1 MQDLL
6 NRCYYDGMTV
16 MEAVQFIERA
26 YNKKIT
32 EKSIKIAKA
41 NIKASSNI
49 DWE

>member
-6 NRCYYDGMTV
+6 KRCYYDGMTV

-41 NIKASSNI
+41 NIKSLTNI